1 MVDKNITHIV
11 SIKVE
16 KLWDETNI
24 NWELDPKVN
33 ILIGKNGT
41 GKTTLLNLLE
51 ATIIGTL
58 NFNDSEFVSIK
69 LSFNLDKYITVNKTN
84 DSSAFTKILKE
95 NKNTQEEH
103 FDLIQKFILSD
114 IKDSKFIS
122 GFNMNTNMISE
133 KEDMNGSNFSK
144 VINFSKISTFELSLS
159 DLKQTQNKQSSSIR
173 TELDIVLAQ
182 LIDDFKGYQLKLRNL
197 EKDETAVL
205 DEKIKEL
212 SSKDTAK
219 KEDLN
224 ELRTLIV
231 KKEKKIT
238 DIYKQK
244 HEFIK
249 QIDFLFSNSGKKLEF
264 DKENSLIFKKN
275 EKYVTPYH
283 LSSGEKQLLI
293 ILLTVILQENKPCI
307 ILMDEPEIS
316 LHLSWQ
322 LDLID
327 IIQNLNPNCQL
338 IIVTHSPGVFTKG
351 WKDKITKME
360 DIITE

>member
-1 MVDKNITHIV
+1 MFLKRVQI
-11 SIKVE
+11 E
-16 KLWDETNI
+16 KLWGEINI
-24 NWELDPKVN
+24 NWNLDPKVN

-41 GKTTLLNLLE
+41 GKSTLLNVIE
-51 ATIIGTL
+51 ATIIGTEK
-58 NFNDSEFVSIK
+58 FYDSEFVSIK

-84 DSSAFTKILKE
+84 DSSAFTEILKE
-95 NKNTQEEH
+95 KTQEDR
-103 FDLIQKFILSD
+103 FDSIQQFILSA
-114 IKDSKFIS
+114 IKNNKLIGSS
-122 GFNMNTNMISE
+122 FNINTNVISE
-133 KEDMNGSNFSK
+133 NKDMNGSNFSNF
-144 VINFSKISTFELSLS
+144 INFSKISTFELSLS
-159 DLKQTQNKQSSSIR
+159 DLKQAQDKQSLNIK

-197 EKDETAVL
+197 EKDETAAL
-205 DEKIKEL
+205 DKKIKEI

-219 KEDLN
+219 KEELT
-224 ELRTLIV
+224 ELRTLIAY
-231 KKEKKIT
+231 KERKIT
-238 DIYKQK
+238 EIYKQK
-244 HEFIK
+244 HGLIK
-249 QIDFLFSNSGKKLEF
+249 KINFLFSDSGKKLEF

-275 EKYVTPYH
+275 EKYVTPYQ

-307 ILMDEPEIS
+307 ILMDEPEVS

-338 IIVTHSPGVFTKG
+338 IIVTHSPGLFTKG